1 MHAPP
6 EHPSSTAAGPGA
18 APRAR
23 GLVVAVDGPSG
34 SGKSTLCRRTA
45 AALGAAYLDTG
56 AYYRAVCWAALE
68 DGVDLVGAAGGAD
81 GRDPGVDEA
90 VSSLARGLDLRVGTD
105 PERPYVVVRGTD
117 VTAAVRESR
126 ISAAVSVVATNLE
139 VRAELIARQR
149 AAIAARAAERGVVAE
164 GRDLT
169 TVVAPD
175 AAVRVLVVVDEQRR
189 LARRALELHG
199 TSDADAVERT
209 RDEVVR
215 RDRDDSTVAAFT
227 EAADGVVVL
236 DNSGT
241 LQEGVEALLALAT
254 AALPVR
260 TGEPSQQVAGA
271 RA

>member
-1 MHAPP
+1 MTAPP
-6 EHPSSTAAGPGA
+6 EHPTPSSAQ
-18 APRAR
+18 PRAR

-45 AALGAAYLDTG
+45 AALGAGYLDTG

-68 DGVDLVGAAGGAD
+68 DGFDLAGASSSGAAGE
-81 GRDPGVDEA
+81 RDHGLDEA
-90 VSSLARGLDLRVGTD
+90 VSSLARGLDLRIGTD

-117 VTAAVRESR
+117 VTAAIRESR
-126 ISAAVSVVATNLE
+126 ISSAVSVVATNLD

-149 AAIAARAAERGVVAE
+149 AAISAQAAERGVVAE

-169 TVVAPD
+169 TVVAAD
-175 AAVRVLVVVDEQRR
+175 AAVRVLVLVDEQRR

-199 TSDADAVERT
+199 TSDAAAVDRT

-227 EAADGVVVL
+227 EAADGVTVL

-241 LQEGVEALLALAT
+241 LEEGVQALLALAT

-260 TGEPSQQVAGA
+260 TAEKARESAGA